1 MIIIVQKYDIERG
14 TIMYCPKCGTEVTEG
29 LKYCSGCGHGMKK
42 ATSKLLIFMVG
53 LMTVIVAT
61 IGIFIVILLTQPQ
74 PPKGEVASK
83 KNRLNKQK
91 IKFPSDSVAKE
102 QLTKPPKNVS
112 EIINT
117 SQPKVFTV
125 FTDLGQGSG
134 FLINEHGDVLT
145 NAHVVEG
152 SLTPILKTI
161 EGNEFQ
167 GTLIGYSNTT
177 DIALI
182 RVPTLANREPLPLEK
197 TPEKLGM
204 R

>member
-1 MIIIVQKYDIERG
+1 M
-14 TIMYCPKCGTEVTEG
+14 VTENEITPQ
-29 LKYCSGCGHGMKK
+29 LCS
-42 ATSKLLIFMVG
+42 
-53 LMTVIVAT
+53 
-61 IGIFIVILLTQPQ
+61 
-74 PPKGEVASK
+74 
-83 KNRLNKQK
+83 
-91 IKFPSDSVAKE
+91 KE
-102 QLTKPPKNVS
+102 QLTKPPKDVS
-112 EIINT
+112 EIINM

-152 SLTPILKTI
+152 SLIPILKTI

-182 RVPTLANREPLPLEK
+182 RVLH
-197 TPEKLGM
+197 
-204 R
+204 